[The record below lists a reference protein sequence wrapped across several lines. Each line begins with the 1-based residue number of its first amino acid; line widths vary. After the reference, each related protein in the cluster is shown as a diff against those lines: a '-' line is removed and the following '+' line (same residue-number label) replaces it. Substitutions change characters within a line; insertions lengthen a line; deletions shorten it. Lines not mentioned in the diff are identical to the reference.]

1 MRYSIILFFWLIS
14 LNSYSQNNAAKVTS
28 LKCEYLT
35 NPIGIDIKNPR
46 LSWNIVT
53 DERNWT
59 QSAYQILVASDAAK
73 LNEKDADVW
82 NSGKIKS
89 STNINIKFNGK
100 DLVSHKS
107 YYWAVRVWS
116 NTGSV
121 SGWSEP
127 NKFVTGIVLNSDW
140 NAEWVKSDLELKDY
154 QKKLKAYPDFGMEP
168 ETEIWGLVP
177 SIREMTKNVEE
188 APAVYLR
195 KEFEC
200 EKDIVTAYVSIC
212 GLGLNELYINS
223 ERIGDEYLNPA
234 PSDYSKRIFYS
245 TYDVTKI
252 LKKGNNAVGVTLG
265 NGWYNLIIPHV
276 LRYYAADY
284 INPPQLLLSMTI
296 KYADGST
303 RTVTTDNTW
312 KFTTEGPIRFNCL
325 LGGETYD
332 ANKELNGWSS
342 TGYDSK
348 NWKQVVKTDAPSG
361 KLFSQ
366 QLYPVR
372 KTAEVKP
379 KSIVKNDSLV
389 IIDFGEELTGWCKVK
404 LKGKKGQKITISYP
418 GSGSHTLGRYQTHKY
433 IFKGDGEETYEPRFS
448 YNGFQKVEIRGLDYK
463 PEPQSFSGVVVVTDM
478 PQLGNFKCSNEKITK
493 LQEISLKTIR
503 NYVTHIPNDPTRE
516 KAGWTQDVENAFDVT
531 AYSFD
536 SYIMYNK
543 WMNDFLDI
551 QHENGY
557 VPPVIPGRF
566 DGPTINGPWWGGMIA
581 FLPVRLYDYY
591 ADEEILKNS
600 YHAIKKYVDYL
611 STIAKD
617 NIVEWGLG
625 DWLEPGSPDSRPHKT
640 PVPVTSTIAYYNYA
654 KLTSELAKRF
664 NDKVNVPKYAKLAEQ
679 IKKSYNEKFLNMT
692 TGEYA
697 LGSQASQLLSLHF
710 GLVPEKYNKLVR
722 EALLKKIAKDDYHL
736 NTGFVSTP
744 FLLTGLTDLGYPDIA
759 YTIATQNTYPSWFD
773 MVFGHGNSVFKENW
787 EGGLV
792 QMPSLAGSI
801 GWWFYYSLAG
811 IQADKTN
818 PGFKSIIINP
828 LFNKDLTWAKGEY
841 QSIYGKIVS
850 DWKIE
855 NGKYILNVEVP
866 ANTTAKVFLPGKDIN
881 KISESGKLIKE
892 NKSFSNIKKVD
903 NKYLLSIGSGKYC
916 FEVELKK

>member
-1 MRYSIILFFWLIS
+1 MIYFVIIFFCLIS
-14 LNSYSQNNAAKVTS
+14 VNSFSQNSMTTVTN
-28 LKCEYLT
+28 LKCEYRT
-35 NPIGIDIKNPR
+35 NPIGIDVKNPR
-46 LSWNIVT
+46 LSWNIGT
-53 DERNWT
+53 DERNWIQT
-59 QSAYQILVASDAAK
+59 SYQIIVASDISK
-73 LNEKDADVW
+73 LNEKEADIW
-82 NSGKIKS
+82 NSGKTES
-89 STNINIKFNGK
+89 SQNINIKYNGK
-100 DLVSHKS
+100 DLTSHKS
-107 YYWAVRVWS
+107 YYWSVRVWS
-116 NTGSV
+116 MDGSV
-121 SGWSEP
+121 SDWSKP
-127 NKFVTGIVLNSDW
+127 NKFVTGIFDKSNW
-140 NAEWVKSDLELKDY
+140 KAEWIKSDIQLMDY
-154 QKKLKAYPDFGMEP
+154 QKKLKDLPDFGMES
-168 ETEIWGLVP
+168 EADIW
-177 SIREMTKNVEE
+177 SIASTIRTMTKNVDS

-200 EKDIVTAYVSIC
+200 KKEIVSAYVSIC
-212 GLGLNELYINS
+212 GLGLNELYINN
-223 ERIGDEYLNPA
+223 ERVGDEFLNPA

-245 TYDVTKI
+245 TYDITNN
-252 LKKGNNAVGVTLG
+252 LKKGNNAVGVILG
-265 NGWYNLIIPHV
+265 NGWYNLIIPHG

-284 INPPQLLLSMTI
+284 INPPQLMLTMTV
-296 KYADGST
+296 KYSDGSMQT
-303 RTVTTDNTW
+303 ISTDNSW
-312 KFTTEGPIRFNCL
+312 KFTTDGPIRFNCL

-332 ANKELNGWSS
+332 ANQELNGWSN

-348 NWKQVVKTDAPSG
+348 NWKQAIKTEAPAG
-361 KLFSQ
+361 KLYSQ

-372 KTAEVKP
+372 KTLEVKP
-379 KSIVKNDSLV
+379 KSIIKNDSLV
-389 IIDFGEELTGWCKVK
+389 IVDFGEELTGWCRIK
-404 LKGKKGQKITISYP
+404 LKGKKGREITITYP

-433 IFKGDGEETYEPRFS
+433 IFKGEGEETYEPRFS
-448 YNGFQKVEIRGLDYK
+448 YNGFQKIELSGLDYK
-463 PEPQSFSGVVVVTDM
+463 PEPEAFTGVVVVTDM
-478 PQLGNFKCSNEKITK
+478 PQISSFKCSNDKISK

-536 SYIMYNK
+536 SYSMYNK

-557 VPPVIPGRF
+557 VPPVVPGRF

-581 FLPVRLYDYY
+581 FLPSRLYEYY

-600 YHAIKKYVDYL
+600 YPAIKKYVDYL

-625 DWLEPGSPDSRPHKT
+625 DWLEPGSPDMRPKKT

-654 KLTSELAKRF
+654 KLTSDLSQQYGNKEDVAR
-664 NDKVNVPKYAKLAEQ
+664 YAKLAEQ
-679 IKKSYNEKFLNMT
+679 IKKSYNEKFFNKI

-710 GLVPEKYNKLVR
+710 GLVPDQYNKLVR

-801 GWWFYYSLAG
+801 GWWFYYSIAG
-811 IQADKTN
+811 IQPDKTA
-818 PGFKSIIINP
+818 PGFKTIIINP

-855 NGKYILNVEVP
+855 NGKYTLSVEVP
-866 ANTTAKVFLPGKDIN
+866 ANTTAKVYLPVKDVN
-881 KISESGKLIKE
+881 KILESGKPIKG
-892 NKSFSNIKKVD
+892 NKLFPDIKNAGDKCVVVV
-903 NKYLLSIGSGKYC
+903 GSGKYY
-916 FEVELKK
+916 FEATL